1 MATSTILQTL
11 NPAAEGGLASASNRR
26 QVETFLAGG
35 SVRPG
40 DWVVFD
46 TTKTGADRVLY
57 VVEAAGVA
65 THGNGA
71 CVGVAI
77 GTADAGESVDVVVAG
92 YAGAA
97 NVGGTTA
104 INNLLVGPI
113 GTAGQAEPFNPG
125 TTESPPVGFA
135 LEADTANKA
144 AVWVFKRF

>member
-11 NPAAEGGLASASNRR
+11 NPAADGGLASASNRR
-26 QVETFLAGG
+26 QIETFLAGG

-46 TTKTGADRVLY
+46 TSKTGADRVLY
-57 VVEAAGVA
+57 VVEATGVV

-92 YAGAA
+92 YAGEA
-97 NVGGTTA
+97 NVGGATVA
-104 INNLLVGPI
+104 NDLLVGPI
-113 GTAGQAEPFNPG
+113 GTDGQAEPFVAG

-135 LEADTANKA
+135 LGPHA
-144 AVWVFKRF
+144 AGQAPVWVFKRF

>member
-11 NPAAEGGLASASNRR
+11 NPAADGGLASASNRR
-26 QVETFLAGG
+26 QVETFLASGTI
-35 SVRPG
+35 RPG
-40 DWVVFD
+40 DWVIFD

-57 VVEAAGVA
+57 VAEASVVA

-71 CVGVAI
+71 CVGVSL
-77 GTADAGESVDVVVAG
+77 DDVVAGESVKVVVAG

-97 NVGGTTA
+97 NVGAGTA
-104 INNLLVGPI
+104 ANDLLVGPI

-135 LEADTANKA
+135 LGPHA
-144 AVWVFKRF
+144 AGQAPVWVFKRF